1 MKNRQMYKETF
12 NQVQLSEQKLDE
24 LLYGTKKKKLRL
36 NKTVVAA
43 GLVLLIS
50 FATGNVATFAMTGN
64 SLIKTATKTYDLWAT
79 SGVARE
85 NVVINGNME
94 AMRESIRKGE
104 IPSQEVEGSAVT
116 IIDRYL
122 KIPEADEDY
131 LEEWVMFDF
140 DYNGEKSGSGYGY
153 YKNADYSNRSV
164 IEYVLEGS
172 MGSVTYI
179 CKVFEE
185 NGRIYLDV
193 REEKIDITF
202 DFKDGKASGEYIET
216 TGPLAGKKMSY
227 TVEGNLEEYTVEI
240 KLVIE
245 EY

>member
-36 NKTVVAA
+36 DKTVVAA

-50 FATGNVATFAMTGN
+50 FATGNVVTFAMTGN
-64 SLIKTATKTYDLWAT
+64 SLIKTATNAYDLWNT
-79 SGVARE
+79 NGVARE

-94 AMRESIRKGE
+94 EIRESIRKGE

-116 IIDRYL
+116 ITDRYL
-122 KIPEADEDY
+122 KAPEEDEDY

-140 DYNGEKSGSGYGY
+140 DYNGEKSGTGYGY
-153 YKNADYSNRSV
+153 YKDVDYSNRSV

-172 MGSVTYI
+172 AGSVTYI

-185 NGRIYLDV
+185 NGRIYLDAT
-193 REEKIDITF
+193 EEKIDITF
-202 DFKDGKASGEYIET
+202 DFEDGKASGEFIET
-216 TGPLAGKKMSY
+216 SGSLAGKKMSY
-227 TVEGNLEEYTVEI
+227 TVKGNLEEYTVEI